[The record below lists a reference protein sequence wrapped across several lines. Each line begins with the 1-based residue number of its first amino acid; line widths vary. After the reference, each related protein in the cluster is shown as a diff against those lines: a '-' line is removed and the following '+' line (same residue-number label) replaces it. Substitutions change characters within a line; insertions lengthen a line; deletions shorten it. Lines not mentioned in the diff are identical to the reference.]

1 MTEQTS
7 QMTPVQLLEAQLQY
21 LEGIHKY
28 LEEMYKYLDGNHK
41 FLEAIHKTQISD
53 RPVRIEDVN
62 MPFVALIGFMV
73 KVAIAAIP
81 AGLIMGLIYFFVS
94 ALFGG
99 LLAAI
104 F

>member
-1 MTEQTS
+1 MTEQSS
-7 QMTPVQLLEAQLQY
+7 QMTPVQLLEAQLRY

-28 LEEMYKYLDGNHK
+28 LDEMYKYFDPNMK
-41 FLEAIHKTQISD
+41 YLEAIYKNQPSE

-62 MPFVALIGFMV
+62 MPFMALVGFLV
-73 KVAIAAIP
+73 KVALAAIP
-81 AGLIMGLIYFFVS
+81 AGLILGLFYFFVT

-99 LLAAI
+99 LLAVI